1 MVEVVDTQGEPSRP
15 ITAVDSAAES
25 AAESVPEPR
34 AQAQPPRLRERGET
48 IGRYVVVDTIG
59 QGGMGVVYAAW
70 DPQLDR
76 RIALKLVNL
85 GSAWGSEG
93 DTQRARLLREAQALA
108 RIEHPNVVKVHDVG
122 VSGGQVFIAMEHV
135 NGQSLRQWLRADR
148 RSVRDVLEVFIA
160 AGHALATA
168 HAMELIHRDFKPDN
182 VLVGH
187 AGEVKVVDFGL
198 ARDSRR
204 DDRPRAREWAE
215 TEPVIARALE
225 RAASESQGRAG
236 ATREPSGLDEI
247 EEDFGVDSGGSN
259 PDSGPGSFLFNP
271 SNITMAGT
279 VLGTPAY
286 MAPEQHEQATV
297 DARSDQYA
305 FCVSLWEALYGK
317 RPFSGRRSDVLARRK
332 RKLQIRESSRG
343 LRVPKQVRS
352 VLLRGLSPRRNRRFA
367 AMSELLTELEG
378 SLAERRRRWLPAL
391 ALAAATLVAVSVSWS
406 VLASDDAEP
415 CAAPVEQLAGVWD
428 DARRAE
434 IAAAI
439 AASEL
444 TYASDSWARISA
456 GLDSYAERWLAAE
469 VTACEATHVRHEHDG
484 VWLDRRLACLE
495 ARRRELAGLTTQL
508 VRRDERTVEHAT
520 RAVSSLT
527 PIDACERER
536 SPELMP
542 LPADSSRRLRVISAL
557 DQLAAARA
565 SVGSGQLDDGLSRA
579 RAVLERG
586 RELDWA
592 PLEAEA
598 LFEIGR
604 HRADVD
610 LDLEGELE
618 TLHQAAI
625 AALRGGHDQLAA
637 RSWSRLARGLVRA
650 GELEQAERWLGY
662 ADELATALALAHG
675 HDLALTADLLHARA
689 QLRFAEGD
697 FAGAEQHARER
708 VTQLREFY
716 GEDSPHVA
724 DGLNNLG
731 VAVYMQYRKDEAVAA
746 YREALAILERVHGP
760 EHPSVATMHNNI
772 GVVSTDRHA
781 YADALV
787 HYRRAVEI
795 RERVYPPDHELVL
808 QSLVNLANVHL
819 FSGDP
824 IAGVAVGL
832 KIVQRR
838 QASAAVAVAT
848 PERRVSLVPDLLRLG
863 RLFALAGEPRNAL
876 IVLEQALSLLDEV
889 PDARLPPGFV
899 PPPKGQPWPSH
910 LDGCRVDVLAG
921 IEDASR
927 ALGRTLDAD
936 RALARRTAIPV
947 PQRSHPR
954 RCLDEHNRWSTSP

>member
-1 MVEVVDTQGEPSRP
+1 M
-15 ITAVDSAAES
+15 
-25 AAESVPEPR
+25 
-34 AQAQPPRLRERGET
+34 
-48 IGRYVVVDTIG
+48 VVDTIG

-76 RIALKLVNL
+76 RIALKLVNF
-85 GSAWGSEG
+85 GPAWGTEG

-122 VSGGQVFIAMEHV
+122 VSDGQVFIAMEHV
-135 NGQSLRQWLRADR
+135 NGQSLREWLRADH
-148 RSVRDVLEVFIA
+148 RSVRDVLEVFVA

-225 RAASESQGRAG
+225 RAASESQARTG
-236 ATREPSGLDEI
+236 AAREPSGPEAIGEL
-247 EEDFGVDSGGSN
+247 DSGMDSSGAN
-259 PDSGPGSFLFNP
+259 PDSGPNSFLVHP

-286 MAPEQHEQATV
+286 MAPEQHEHATV

-317 RPFSGRRSDVLARRK
+317 RPFSGRRSEVLARRK

-352 VLLRGLSPRRNRRFA
+352 VLLRGLSPRRSRRFHT
-367 AMSELLTELEG
+367 MQDLLTELEA
-378 SLAERRRRWLPAL
+378 SLGERRRRLVPTVAL
-391 ALAAATLVAVSVSWS
+391 VGVTLIAAVVVWS
-406 VLASDDAEP
+406 VFARGEDQP

-428 DARRAE
+428 DAVRADV
-434 IAAAI
+434 AAAI

-444 TYASDSWARISA
+444 TYAPDSWARIST

-469 VTACEATHVRHEHDG
+469 VTACEATHLRHEHDAT
-484 VWLDRRLACLE
+484 WLEGRRACLE

-508 VRRDERTVEHAT
+508 GRGDARTVEHAT

-527 PIDACERER
+527 PIDACERDQ

-542 LPADSSRRLRVISAL
+542 EPADRSRRLRVVRAL

-565 SVGSGQLDDGLSRA
+565 SFGSGQLEDGLRRA
-579 RAVLERG
+579 RAVLELA

-604 HRADVD
+604 HRADVE
-610 LDLEGELE
+610 LNLEAELE

-625 AALRGGHDQLAA
+625 AALRGGHEQLAA
-637 RSWSRLARGLVRA
+637 RSWSRLTRGLVRA
-650 GELEQAERWLGY
+650 GQLDQAHSWLGY
-662 ADELATALALAHG
+662 ADELAKALALAHG
-675 HDLALTADLLHARA
+675 EDLALAADLLHARA
-689 QLRFAEGD
+689 QLHFAKQD
-697 FAGAEQHARER
+697 FAGAEVHARER
-708 VTQLREFY
+708 LARLREFY

-724 DGLNNLG
+724 DALNNLG

-746 YREALAILERVHGP
+746 YRGALAILERVHGP

-787 HYRRAVEI
+787 HYWRAVEI
-795 RERVYPPDHELVL
+795 RERVYPPDHALVL

-824 IAGVAVGL
+824 VAGVAIGL
-832 KIVQRR
+832 EIVLRR
-838 QASAAVAVAT
+838 DAALELPQAPASAAVVA
-848 PERRVSLVPDLLRLG
+848 ERRVRLVPDLLRLA
-863 RLFALAGEPRNAL
+863 RLFAAAGEHRNAL
-876 IVLEQALSLLDEV
+876 GVFTQALSLLDEV
-889 PDARLPPGFV
+889 PGTSLPPGFE
-899 PPPKGQPWPSH
+899 PPPAGQAWPPH
-910 LDGCRVDVLAG
+910 LDGCRADVLLG

-927 ALGRTLDAD
+927 ALGRAHDAD
-936 RALARRTAIPV
+936 QAHARRGGIPV
-947 PQRSHPR
+947 QQPAYLR
-954 RCLDEHNRWSTSP
+954 RCLDEHNRWAAANPL